1 LRLKPGGGSWVRQA
15 EAIRAAGPL
24 GIICVILMGGDKVK
38 AIEAIKGRR
47 SIRKYRPDPVPR
59 EIIEDIVDC
68 GRLAPSARNDQPWEF
83 VVVTEQSI
91 REEIAAAARFG
102 KFIADA
108 PVCLLAFARPTRRFV
123 EDTSAAFENMLVAAY
138 AHGLGTCWVAG
149 HNTPY
154 ENEIARICKVPGD
167 YRLVAMSPLGYPD
180 EEGAVHKRELEEVLH
195 WESF

>member
-1 LRLKPGGGSWVRQA
+1 
-15 EAIRAAGPL
+15 
-24 GIICVILMGGDKVK
+24 MK

-68 GRLAPSARNDQPWEF
+68 ARMAPSARNDQPWEF

-91 REEIAAAARFG
+91 REEIAAATKFG

-123 EDTSAAFENMLVAAY
+123 EDTCAAFQNMLVAAY

-149 HNTPY
+149 HNTPH
-154 ENEIARICKVPGD
+154 ETEIARICKVSGD

-180 EEGAVHKRELEEVLH
+180 EERTAHKRELEEVLH